1 MLNIGVYT
9 CIKNYIRIFINS
21 RNNWYGSTCPYGQ
34 HTTLS
39 PITYAMQGKV
49 PYYRLWAPEQGG
61 FGGLQPPLVK

>member
-1 MLNIGVYT
+1 MCIHVLKITLGYLLIAEIIGMAQPAP
-9 CIKNYIRIFINS
+9 N
-21 RNNWYGSTCPYGQ
+21 GQ

-61 FGGLQPPLVK
+61 FGGVATPPW